1 MDTFGG
7 FGSYRDHA
15 FMDSP
20 RHSSEC
26 AHEEHNGT
34 AVAQESASL
43 IRANFLD
50 SMKQLQAKMTAENE
64 DAKKRN
70 RERKKARARER
81 RDTLL
86 MNTYLQEL
94 FPTAF
99 GVLKESAP
107 DPILEKKQFDS
118 IVRLAKK
125 HYLQNIY
132 GGSLILLVSAGV
144 FFETAF
150 GFFFPGVLG
159 WASFVLMTLSLGA
172 FAGSVALI
180 VQDWIILYCGH
191 ISEPETKKHT
201 PAT

>member
-107 DPILEKKQFDS
+107 DPILEKKQKD
-118 IVRLAKK
+118 VEAKK
-125 HYLQNIY
+125 KVLETLETQRKKFYTVKSEMKSIKERIQDKKIFFQNYL
-132 GGSLILLVSAGV
+132 
-144 FFETAF
+144 
-150 GFFFPGVLG
+150 
-159 WASFVLMTLSLGA
+159 
-172 FAGSVALI
+172 
-180 VQDWIILYCGH
+180 
-191 ISEPETKKHT
+191 KKT
-201 PAT
+201 